1 MSQSERGA
9 PAISIT
15 EMEQHQPH
23 PDKLGNAEYLSQL
36 KDLQVELLKLQHHV
50 IDSGQ
55 KVVIL
60 FEGRDAAGKGGA
72 IKRFTEHLNPRAAR
86 TVALPKPTDTERGQ
100 WYFQRYTQNLPTS
113 GEIVLF
119 DRSWYNRAGVERVMG
134 FCTPQQYGEFYR
146 QVPAY
151 EQALVESGI
160 SLFKLWFTVSQDNQ
174 AKRFA
179 SRQKDPLKQWKF
191 SPMDA
196 ESQARWHEY
205 SEARDEMLI
214 HADSRIAPWTVINS
228 NEKKRA
234 RLESIRSVLHRLD
247 YAEKD
252 TSVARAPDP
261 YVARAASEVMASSPI
276 T

>member
-1 MSQSERGA
+1 MSQAEQGT
-9 PAISIT
+9 PARSIT
-15 EMEQHQPH
+15 DMEERRPH
-23 PDKLGNAEYLSQL
+23 PKKLDDAEYLSQL
-36 KDLQVELLKLQHHV
+36 NDLQIELLKLQRHV
-50 IDSGQ
+50 IDHGQ

-100 WYFQRYTQNLPTS
+100 WYFQRYTQNLPTT

-134 FCTPQQYGEFYR
+134 FCTPRQYGEFYR
-146 QVPAY
+146 QVPGY

-160 SLFKLWFTVSQDNQ
+160 KLFKLWFTVSRDTQ

-179 SRQKDPLKQWKF
+179 ARQQDPLKQWKF

-205 SEARDEMLI
+205 SEARNEMLV
-214 HADSRIAPWTVINS
+214 HADSTFAPWTVVNS

-234 RLESIRSVLHRLD
+234 RLESIRSVLHGLD
-247 YAEKD
+247 YEQKD
-252 TSVARAPDP
+252 PGVAHTPDP
-261 YVARAASEVMASSPI
+261 FVVRPAAEVMASSPI

>member
-1 MSQSERGA
+1 MSQAETGA
-9 PAISIT
+9 PAVTIT
-15 EMEQHQPH
+15 EMEEHRPH
-23 PDKLGNAEYLSQL
+23 PKKLGNAEYLSQL
-36 KDLQVELLKLQHHV
+36 KELQVELLKLQRHVGHH
-50 IDSGQ
+50 GH

-100 WYFQRYTQNLPTS
+100 WYFQRYTQNLPTT

-146 QVPAY
+146 QVPGY

-160 SLFKLWFTVSQDNQ
+160 SLFKLWFTVSRDTQ

-179 SRQKDPLKQWKF
+179 ARQEDPLKQWKF

-196 ESQARWHEY
+196 ESQARWDQY
-205 SEARDEMLI
+205 SEARDDLLV
-214 HADSRIAPWTVINS
+214 HADSPIAPWTVVNS

-234 RLESIRSVLHRLD
+234 RLEAIRSVLHLLD
-247 YAEKD
+247 YEHKD
-252 TSVARAPDP
+252 HAVAHEPDP
-261 YVARAASEVMASSPI
+261 FVVRPAAEVMAGSPI

>member
-1 MSQSERGA
+1 MSQSERGI
-9 PAISIT
+9 PAVSIT
-15 EMEQHQPH
+15 EMEEHPPH
-23 PDKLGNAEYLSQL
+23 PKKLGNAEYLSQL
-36 KDLQVELLKLQHHV
+36 KDLQIELLKLQRHV
-50 IDSGQ
+50 GEHGH
-55 KVVIL
+55 KVVVL

-100 WYFQRYTQNLPTS
+100 WYFQRYTQNLPTA

-134 FCTPQQYGEFYR
+134 FCTPKQYGEFYR
-146 QVPAY
+146 QVPGY

-160 SLFKLWFTVSQDNQ
+160 SLFKLWFTVSRDTQ

-179 SRQKDPLKQWKF
+179 ARQEDPLKQWKF

-196 ESQARWHEY
+196 ESQARWDQY
-205 SEARDEMLI
+205 SEARDDLLV
-214 HADSRIAPWTVINS
+214 HADSPVAPWTVVNS

-234 RLESIRSVLHRLD
+234 RLEAIRSVLHRLD
-247 YAEKD
+247 YEHKD
-252 TSVARAPDP
+252 HDVAHEPDP
-261 YVARAASEVMASSPI
+261 FVVRPAAEVMASSPI
-276 T
+276 R